1 MYLYFKNALEA
12 RDRETAD
19 EVVPIVEVE
28 MISMNAKGQL
38 VSPQEAMRVDI
49 YEFGPERRRLRSTHT
64 MRQ

>member
-28 MISMNAKGQL
+28 MISMNAEGQL
-38 VSPQEAMRVDI
+38 VSPQVAVRVDI
-49 YEFGPERRRLRSTHT
+49 YEFGPERRLFAPRT
-64 MRQ
+64 